1 MYATYF
7 ICISTCIQKTVV
19 VYCRT
24 LLCIQHFFFRKNS
37 GVFIKI
43 FRKNVD
49 KCLHQNFC
57 ETLRKLF
64 SKKIYQETFPEFPEF
79 PKILRRKISGKVF
92 QKIVGNF
99 FVRRPVRKPP
109 KIPPGLFRK
118 TGGLFVRIRFG
129 NGCFLHKFRGKICGV
144 SLRIQAVSRKIP
156 GGISPGIPGN
166 SGGKI
171 RGFFRFFLGFPA
183 ATQGWPP
190 KNWGIFGGNSGG
202 NFVKTGKSGK
212 FDRTFSG
219 KFFRKKFRGKFF
231 RNFREFSKIFVRLQ
245 KNPGILQNPL
255 CGAGYTP

>member
-109 KIPPGLFRK
+109 KIPRGLFRK
-118 TGGLFVRIRFG
+118 KWRLFVRNRFV
-129 NGCFLHKFRGKICGV
+129 NVCFPHKFRGKSMVV
-144 SLRIQAVSRKIP
+144 SLRIPVVSRKLP
-156 GGISPGIPGN
+156 GGISPEIPGN

-171 RGFFRFFLGFPA
+171 RGFFPVFHRFHGC
-183 ATQGWPP
+183 
-190 KNWGIFGGNSGG
+190 N
-202 NFVKTGKSGK
+202 
-212 FDRTFSG
+212 
-219 KFFRKKFRGKFF
+219 
-231 RNFREFSKIFVRLQ
+231 
-245 KNPGILQNPL
+245 
-255 CGAGYTP
+255 AGLTP